1 MSKDEAAVSHYT
13 QVGIETGVT
22 DASPHS
28 LILMLLEGAIISV
41 NVAKMQMEQNN
52 IGEKCTAIS
61 RALMII
67 DEGLRA
73 SLDKKSG
80 GEIAENLDALYEYMG
95 NRLIMANI
103 HNQVEPLDEVA
114 RLLSEIKSAWE
125 EIRSDRGAGATTPQK
140 PAAEHEQP
148 PKRES
153 QSYGKA

>member
-1 MSKDEAAVSHYT
+1 MSKDEAVSRYT
-13 QVGIETGVT
+13 QVGVETGVT

-28 LILMLLEGAIISV
+28 LVLMLLEGAIISV
-41 NVAKMQMEQNN
+41 NIAKMQMEQKN

-67 DEGLRA
+67 DDGLRA

-80 GEIAENLDALYEYMG
+80 GEIAENLDSLYEYMG

-103 HNQVEPLDEVA
+103 HNQIEPLEEVA
-114 RLLSEIKSAWE
+114 RLLSEIKGAWS
-125 EIRSDRGAGATTPQK
+125 EIKPNRVAGETPQK
-140 PAAEHEQP
+140 AISETDQP

>member
-1 MSKDEAAVSHYT
+1 MSKDEAVSQYA
-13 QVGIETGVT
+13 QVGIETGMT

-41 NVAKMQMEQNN
+41 NVAKMHMEQNN
-52 IGEKCTAIS
+52 IGEKGTAIS

-73 SLDKKSG
+73 SLDMKAG
-80 GEIAENLDALYEYMG
+80 GGIAENLDSLYEYMI

-103 HNQVEPLDEVA
+103 RNQVEPLDEVA
-114 RLLSEIKSAWE
+114 RLLTEIKGAWE
-125 EIRSDRGAGATTPQK
+125 EIKPGRVAGEAAQK
-140 PAAEHEQP
+140 PAAETEQP
-148 PKRES
+148 AKRAP

>member
-1 MSKDEAAVSHYT
+1 MSKDEAVSQYT
-13 QVGIETGVT
+13 QVGIETGLT

-28 LILMLLEGAIISV
+28 LILMLLEGAIISI
-41 NVAKMQMEQNN
+41 NVAKAHMERKN

-73 SLDKKSG
+73 SLDKKA
-80 GEIAENLDALYEYMG
+80 GEGIAENLDALYEYME

-103 HNQVEPLDEVA
+103 HNQIEPLDEVV
-114 RLLSEIKSAWE
+114 RLLTEIKSAWE
-125 EIRSDRGAGATTPQK
+125 EIKPEGPAGMAAQK
-140 PAAEHEQP
+140 PAEEVEQP
-148 PKRES
+148 PKRGS

>member
-125 EIRSDRGAGATTPQK
+125 EIRSDRGAGATPQK